1 LDAAVTF
8 NRNDL
13 AAGAIFVAIGVAFG
27 AESILSLP
35 VGSAL
40 RMGPGYFPLV
50 LAGLLVLAGVAIAL
64 RSIGNDAARNAPIPW
79 RGLVVLLPA
88 PIVFGA
94 TIRGLGLVAAVAL
107 VVLISAFASRRASP
121 QLAVLLAVGLTV
133 FCVGVFHYGL
143 GLPIRLFG
151 PWTGPLSRFG

>member
-1 LDAAVTF
+1 MTL

-13 AAGAIFVAIGVAFG
+13 AAGAIFMALGLAFG

-35 VGSAL
+35 IGSAL
-40 RMGPGYFPLV
+40 RMGPGYFPL
-50 LAGLLVLAGVAIAL
+50 LLSGLLVLAGAAIVL
-64 RSIGNDAARNAPIPW
+64 RSIGQTPPAGRLFPW

-94 TIRGLGLVAAVAL
+94 TVRGLGLVGATAL
-107 VVLISAFASRRASP
+107 VVLLSAFASRRVSP
-121 QLAVLLAVGLTV
+121 GFAVVLAVSLTL
-133 FCVGVFHYGL
+133 FCVAIFHYGL

-151 PWTGPLSRFG
+151 PWTGPLARFG

>member
-1 LDAAVTF
+1 MTL

-13 AAGAIFVAIGVAFG
+13 AAGAIFVVLGLAFG

-35 VGSAL
+35 IGSAV

-50 LAGLLVLAGVAIAL
+50 LSGLLVVTGAAIVL
-64 RSIGNDAARNAPIPW
+64 RSIGQATPAERPVPW
-79 RGLVVLLPA
+79 RGLAVLLPA

-94 TIRGLGLVAAVAL
+94 TIRGLGLVGATAL
-107 VVLISAFASRRASP
+107 VVLISAFASRRVSP
-121 QLAVLLAVGLTV
+121 MLAILLAAGLTA
-133 FCVGVFHYGL
+133 FCVAIFHYGL

-151 PWTGPLSRFG
+151 PWTGPLVRFG

>member
-1 LDAAVTF
+1 MTL

-13 AAGAIFVAIGVAFG
+13 AAGAIFAVLGLAFG

-35 VGSAL
+35 IGSAL

-50 LAGLLVLAGVAIAL
+50 LSGLLVVTGAAIAL
-64 RSIGNDAARNAPIPW
+64 RSIGAAAPADRPVPW
-79 RGLVVLLPA
+79 RGLAVLLPA

-94 TIRGLGLVAAVAL
+94 TIRGLGLVGATAL
-107 VVLISAFASRRASP
+107 VVLISAFASRRVSP
-121 QLAVLLAVGLTV
+121 MLAILLAVGLTL
-133 FCVGVFHYGL
+133 FCVGIFHYGL

-151 PWTGPLSRFG
+151 RWTGPLARFG

>member
-1 LDAAVTF
+1 MTF

-13 AAGAIFVAIGVAFG
+13 AAGAVFAAIGVAFG
-27 AESILSLP
+27 TQAILSLP

-50 LAGLLVLAGVAIAL
+50 LAGLLVIAGAAIAL
-64 RSIGNDAARNAPIPW
+64 RSIGKDTAVNAPMPW
-79 RGLVVLLPA
+79 RGLVLLLPA

-94 TIRGLGLVAAVAL
+94 IVRGLGLVAAIAL
-107 VVLISAFASRRASP
+107 VVLISTFASRRASP
-121 QLAVLLAVGLTV
+121 RLAILLAVGLTV

-151 PWTGPLSRFG
+151 PWTGPLARYG

>member
-1 LDAAVTF
+1 MTL

-13 AAGAIFVAIGVAFG
+13 AAGAIFVALGLAFG

-35 VGSAL
+35 IGSAL
-40 RMGPGYFPLV
+40 RMGPGYFPL
-50 LAGLLVLAGVAIAL
+50 LLSGLLVLAGAAIAF
-64 RSIGNDAARNAPIPW
+64 RSAGQTPPAGRPFPW
-79 RGLVVLLPA
+79 RGLAVLLPA

-94 TIRGLGLVAAVAL
+94 TIRGIGLVGATAL
-107 VVLISAFASRRASP
+107 VVVISAFACRRVSP
-121 QLAVLLAVGLTV
+121 GLALLLAVGLTL
-133 FCVGVFHYGL
+133 FCVAIFHYGL